1 MFVKPTGH
9 PRAEFQR
16 AVERGNLL
24 QAKALAKVVAASA
37 GGRLSLGDAL
47 SLLFL
52 MAAKSDDRFERAA
65 LCWHARLEREV
76 TTMVFEESLLA
87 LSALAAL
94 DRVEKDDTAQQAL
107 AALCRRHAIL
117 PAYVRMA

>member
-1 MFVKPTGH
+1 VGEKGH

-16 AVERGNLL
+16 AIECGNLL
-24 QAKALAKVVAASA
+24 HAKAMAKIVAANA
-37 GGRLSLGDAL
+37 GGKLSLGDAL

-52 MAAKSDDRFERAA
+52 MAAKQDDRFERAA

-76 TTMVFEESLLA
+76 PRLTFEESLLA

-117 PAYVRMA
+117 PAYVRIS

>member
-1 MFVKPTGH
+1 VTAQGH

-24 QAKALAKVVAASA
+24 QAKALAKILAANA
-37 GGRLSLGDAL
+37 GGRLGLGDAI
-47 SLLFL
+47 SLLLL
-52 MAAKSDDRFERAA
+52 MAAKQDDRFERAA

-76 TTMVFEESLLA
+76 TTLTFEESLLA

-94 DRVEKDDTAQQAL
+94 DRVEKDDTGQQAL
-107 AALCRRHAIL
+107 SALCRRHAIQ
-117 PAYVRMA
+117 PAVFIRL